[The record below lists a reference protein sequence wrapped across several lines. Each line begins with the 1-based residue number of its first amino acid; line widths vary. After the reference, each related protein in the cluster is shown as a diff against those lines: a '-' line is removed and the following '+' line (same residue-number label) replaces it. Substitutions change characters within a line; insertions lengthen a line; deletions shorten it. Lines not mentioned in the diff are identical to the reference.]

1 MPFGEWL
8 RSPHFMLRELDELPA
23 FRVGSAFEIGFGT
36 GLNFDHYR
44 AV

>member
-1 MPFGEWL
+1 
-8 RSPHFMLRELDELPA
+8 MLRELDELRA
-23 FRVGSAFEIGFGT
+23 QRVGLGEGSAFEIGFGT